1 MTKQDLVIKV
11 AEQTGSTQL
20 QVGEVV
26 QRTLD
31 AIVASLIADGR
42 IELRGFGVFEVRKR
56 AARPG
61 RNPRTGE
68 QLHVPE
74 KLVVTFA
81 PGKEAEDRV
90 RLSAGAQAPTCDA
103 A

>member
-1 MTKQDLVIKV
+1 MTKQDLVTRV

-20 QVGEVV
+20 QVGEVI

-31 AIVASLIADGR
+31 AIVAALLAHGR
-42 IELRGFGVFEVRKR
+42 IELRGFGVFQVRKR

-68 QLHVPE
+68 RIQVPE
-74 KLVVTFA
+74 KLVVSFV

-90 RLSAGAQAPTCDA
+90 RLLADAETPGRDA

>member
-1 MTKQDLVIKV
+1 MTKQDLVIRV

-20 QVGEVV
+20 EVGEVI

-31 AIVASLIADGR
+31 AIVAALVSPGR
-42 IELRGFGVFEVRKR
+42 IELRGFGVFQVRKR
-56 AARPG
+56 AARLG

-68 QLHVPE
+68 QIQVPE
-74 KLVVTFA
+74 KLVVSFV
-81 PGKEAEDRV
+81 PGKEVEDRV
-90 RLSAGAQAPTCDA
+90 RLLAGAETPNRDA